1 MLPLGPRRLAWLP
14 DWKEESA
21 RWARWAATW
30 PAERIRSGLRAVR
43 DADQALKSTT
53 LSDEQGILTDL
64 TLRLAVERR
73 EAA

>member
-1 MLPLGPRRLAWLP
+1 
-14 DWKEESA
+14 
-21 RWARWAATW
+21 
-30 PAERIRSGLRAVR
+30 VR